1 MNEFANREGAHAR
14 TEASEDKDYRAL
26 IEDVNAL
33 VPAAVLSRRGFV
45 AGSLTA
51 GFAASVAPTGE
62 LLAQTITTPTE
73 GLRAEAVSI
82 PMPDGQS
89 VPGYLAAPRTFRRTP
104 IVLVVQEIFGVH
116 EHIRDVCRRL
126 ARAGYCAIAPELFFR
141 QGDPAK
147 LEAAAEIL
155 KTIVPRVTDAQV
167 MSDLDATVAF
177 ARANGGDDS
186 RMAITGFCW
195 GGRITWLYAAHNPDI
210 KAGVAWYGR
219 LTGPTNAANPAHP
232 HDIADRLRGPVLGLY
247 GGADQGI
254 PVSTVDEMKQR
265 LARGNASSKASE
277 FVVYPDAPHAF
288 HADYRPSYRKEA
300 AQDAW
305 ARALAWLSRHGVA

>member
-1 MNEFANREGAHAR
+1 MTPPLDLLRG
-14 TEASEDKDYRAL
+14 EAAAQSAAL
-26 IEDVNAL
+26 DQDLDAL
-33 VPAAVLSRRGFV
+33 VPAVGLNRRGFV

-51 GFAASVAPTGE
+51 GFAASVVPTGA
-62 LLAQTITTPTE
+62 LLAQTITTPAD
-73 GLRAEAVSI
+73 GLRAETVSI
-82 PMPDGQS
+82 PMADGTQ
-89 VPGYLAAPRTFRRTP
+89 VPGYLAAPRTFQRTP
-104 IVLVVQEIFGVH
+104 IILVVQEIFGVH

-141 QGDPAK
+141 QGDPSK
-147 LEAAAEIL
+147 IESAAEIV
-155 KTIVPRVTDAQV
+155 KTLVPRVTDAQV

-177 ARANGGDDS
+177 GRANGGDDS
-186 RMAITGFCW
+186 RLAITGFCW
-195 GGRITWLYAAHNPDI
+195 GGRITWLYAAHNPGV

-219 LTGPTNAANPAHP
+219 LTGPSNAANPVHP
-232 HDIADRLRGPVLGLY
+232 HDVATRLHGAVLGLY

-265 LARGNASSKASE
+265 LAQGNAASKASE

-305 ARALAWLSRHGVA
+305 GRTLAWLRRQGVA

>member
-1 MNEFANREGAHAR
+1 MNPDLKPLRGHA
-14 TEASEDKDYRAL
+14 AAPDAL
-26 IEDVNAL
+26 DPDLAVL
-33 VPAAVLSRRGFV
+33 VPAVGLQRRGFV

-51 GFAASVAPTGE
+51 GFAASVAPSGA
-62 LLAQTITTPTE
+62 LLAQTITTPAD

-82 PMPDGQS
+82 PMADGTQ

-141 QGDPAK
+141 QGDPAR
-147 LEAAAEIL
+147 LESAAEIV
-155 KTIVPRVTDAQV
+155 KTLVPRVTDAQV

-177 ARANGGDDS
+177 GRANGGDDT
-186 RMAITGFCW
+186 RPAITGFCW
-195 GGRITWLYAAHNPDI
+195 GGRITWLYAAHNPDV

-219 LTGPTNAANPAHP
+219 LTGPTSPATPAHP
-232 HDIADRLRGPVLGLY
+232 YDIAARLNGPVLGLY

-254 PVSTVDEMKQR
+254 PVATVNEMKTY
-265 LARGNASSKASE
+265 LARGNAASKASE

-288 HADYRPSYRKEA
+288 HADYRPSYRKDA

-305 ARALAWLSRHGVA
+305 ARAVAWLRRHGVA

>member
-1 MNEFANREGAHAR
+1 MNEFVNAQGFDSPTERPDVTAERAR
-14 TEASEDKDYRAL
+14 
-26 IEDVNAL
+26 IEDINAL
-33 VPAAVLSRRGFV
+33 VPASRLDRRGFV

-62 LLAQTITTPTE
+62 LLAQTITTPAD

-147 LEAAAEIL
+147 LESAAEIV

-186 RMAITGFCW
+186 RLAITGFCW
-195 GGRITWLYAAHNPDI
+195 GGRITWLYSAHNPDV

-219 LTGPTNAANPAHP
+219 LTGPSNAANPVHP

-265 LARGNASSKASE
+265 LARGNAASKASE

-288 HADYRPSYRKEA
+288 HADYRPSYRKET

-305 ARALAWLSRHGVA
+305 KRAAAWLARQGVV

>member
-1 MNEFANREGAHAR
+1 MTDLTHASGSV
-14 TEASEDKDYRAL
+14 ASLQVSDDTMQRAWR
-26 IEDVNAL
+26 EDVDAL
-33 VPAAVLSRRGFV
+33 VPATRLDRRGFV

-73 GLRAEAVSI
+73 GLRAETVSI
-82 PMPDGQS
+82 PMADGKS

-126 ARAGYCAIAPELFFR
+126 AQAGYCAIAPELFFR
-141 QGDPAK
+141 HGDPGK
-147 LEAAAEIL
+147 LESAAEII
-155 KTIVPRVTDAQV
+155 KTIVPLVTDAQV

-186 RMAITGFCW
+186 RLAITGFCW
-195 GGRITWLYAAHNPDI
+195 GGRITWLYAAHNPDV

-219 LTGPTNAANPAHP
+219 LTGPTNGANPIHP
-232 HDIADRLRGPVLGLY
+232 YDIADRLRGPVLGLY

-254 PVSTVDEMKQR
+254 PVSTVDEMKLR
-265 LARGNASSKASE
+265 LARGNAPSKASE

-305 ARALAWLSRHGVA
+305 GRARAWLARHGVA